1 MLPSTAKGCII
12 LLLFSTILL
21 FNLKITNIGRND
33 RLYGISLIGEFA
45 KFALHSIII
54 PPNTNHLI
62 PVITI

>member
-33 RLYGISLIGEFA
+33 RLYGISLTGEFI
-45 KFALHSIII
+45 KFAILSIIT
-54 PPNTNHLI
+54 PTEYLI